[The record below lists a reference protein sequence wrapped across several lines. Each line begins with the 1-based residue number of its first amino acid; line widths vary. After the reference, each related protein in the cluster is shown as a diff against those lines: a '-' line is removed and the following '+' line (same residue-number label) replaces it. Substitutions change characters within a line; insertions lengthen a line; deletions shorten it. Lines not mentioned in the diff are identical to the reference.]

1 MTPESNS
8 NRNRLESW
16 KEIAAFLH
24 REVRTARRW
33 EKARGLPVHRVPG
46 GSSRV
51 YAFQTEIDSWSKG
64 VVELSAAA
72 DSEPASPE
80 PPQGRLPRPGILL
93 ACLAVLLA
101 IAVLSSLLVLKPSA
115 PQLQHPIALTH
126 DGRLNL
132 ALIRGGTSLFYR
144 SIDPADMRSTLERLA
159 EDGGEPYATI
169 LPAYGIRP
177 LDATRDGSRVLV
189 REDSSSDCRWPIWEV
204 VAAGGPPHR
213 FGDLCASAAAW
224 SPDERKLA
232 FTTGRDL
239 YLASADGTGSRR
251 LSVLPFAS
259 EDDLRWSPDGKRI
272 RIVLQQGP
280 VTHDVSRLWEVTA
293 DHGAA
298 KPVLPGWSRINSDQE
313 YSGQWTKDGHF
324 FVFTAVHDGNPGIWA
339 IRDNSRLFTW
349 REPTPILLSTAPEG
363 VSAATLSSDGSKLFA
378 VVKHPVGGELLRF
391 EPGTGHF
398 GPYSQMRS
406 LSAGQL
412 AYSPDGK
419 QVAYMTYPEPKLWIS
434 NVDGTNRRPLTTGT
448 QQGALPQW
456 SPEGRRIAY
465 MSWKLSENGP
475 TRIRVVS
482 PDGRDAAE
490 PVQWSGWQGG
500 PQWTSDTELIFGE
513 NGPTFP
519 IPASCSIHAFD
530 FKTGKTT
537 ELPGTAGLWTARACP
552 AGRYIAAQTNDNRRL
567 ILYDRRTAHV
577 TELMRSLEGPLG
589 DNPTWS
595 KDGKSIYMDVPYATD
610 PAIYR
615 IRIADKSVQRIA
627 SLRGIQRV
635 TAGTGLWIGLTPD
648 GALLILREIQGS
660 EIYAWDWVER

>member
-1 MTPESNS
+1 
-8 NRNRLESW
+8 
-16 KEIAAFLH
+16 
-24 REVRTARRW
+24 
-33 EKARGLPVHRVPG
+33 
-46 GSSRV
+46 
-51 YAFQTEIDSWSKG
+51 
-64 VVELSAAA
+64 
-72 DSEPASPE
+72 
-80 PPQGRLPRPGILL
+80 
-93 ACLAVLLA
+93 
-101 IAVLSSLLVLKPSA
+101 
-115 PQLQHPIALTH
+115 
-126 DGRLNL
+126 
-132 ALIRGGTSLFYR
+132 
-144 SIDPADMRSTLERLA
+144 
-159 EDGGEPYATI
+159 
-169 LPAYGIRP
+169 
-177 LDATRDGSRVLV
+177 
-189 REDSSSDCRWPIWEV
+189 
-204 VAAGGPPHR
+204 
-213 FGDLCASAAAW
+213 
-224 SPDERKLA
+224 
-232 FTTGRDL
+232 
-239 YLASADGTGSRR
+239 
-251 LSVLPFAS
+251 
-259 EDDLRWSPDGKRI
+259 
-272 RIVLQQGP
+272 
-280 VTHDVSRLWEVTA
+280 
-293 DHGAA
+293 
-298 KPVLPGWSRINSDQE
+298 
-313 YSGQWTKDGHF
+313 
-324 FVFTAVHDGNPGIWA
+324 
-339 IRDNSRLFTW
+339 
-349 REPTPILLSTAPEG
+349 
-363 VSAATLSSDGSKLFA
+363 
-378 VVKHPVGGELLRF
+378 
-391 EPGTGHF
+391 
-398 GPYSQMRS
+398 
-406 LSAGQL
+406 
-412 AYSPDGK
+412 
-419 QVAYMTYPEPKLWIS
+419 MTYPEPKLWIS

>member
-1 MTPESNS
+1 MTNATPTGSVCPLRRPPKGKDHPS
-8 NRNRLESW
+8 AS
-16 KEIAAFLH
+16 
-24 REVRTARRW
+24 RTPFS
-33 EKARGLPVHRVPG
+33 GLPPDSRNP
-46 GSSRV
+46 SSPQPSRLL
-51 YAFQTEIDSWSKG
+51 DSPHHH
-64 VVELSAAA
+64 A
-72 DSEPASPE
+72 DV
-80 PPQGRLPRPGILL
+80 GL
-93 ACLAVLLA
+93 ADEK
-101 IAVLSSLLVLKPSA
+101 SGLKPSA

-280 VTHDVSRLWEVTA
+280 VTHHVSRLWEVTA

-298 KPVLPGWSRINSDQE
+298 KPVLPGWSRINSDQEYSGQWTKDGHFFVFTAVFLVRVDSAQE

-391 EPGTGHF
+391 EPG
-398 GPYSQMRS
+398 
-406 LSAGQL
+406 
-412 AYSPDGK
+412 
-419 QVAYMTYPEPKLWIS
+419 
-434 NVDGTNRRPLTTGT
+434 
-448 QQGALPQW
+448 
-456 SPEGRRIAY
+456 
-465 MSWKLSENGP
+465 
-475 TRIRVVS
+475 
-482 PDGRDAAE
+482 
-490 PVQWSGWQGG
+490 SG
-500 PQWTSDTELIFGE
+500 
-513 NGPTFP
+513 
-519 IPASCSIHAFD
+519 
-530 FKTGKTT
+530 
-537 ELPGTAGLWTARACP
+537 
-552 AGRYIAAQTNDNRRL
+552 
-567 ILYDRRTAHV
+567 
-577 TELMRSLEGPLG
+577 
-589 DNPTWS
+589 
-595 KDGKSIYMDVPYATD
+595 
-610 PAIYR
+610 
-615 IRIADKSVQRIA
+615 
-627 SLRGIQRV
+627 
-635 TAGTGLWIGLTPD
+635 
-648 GALLILREIQGS
+648 
-660 EIYAWDWVER
+660 